1 MLRFRLGF
9 LAAAMEMHLL
19 GASLRLEVQFD
30 QFPFFSI
37 SYLRSVPYILV
48 SSLTF
53 PLEITLLSL
62 YNHLEALQPCN
73 MADVPVSTT
82 SEDGLPLQ
90 WGFSNRPN
98 RKSGCSNIFTGVS
111 LTQLHRLFRK
121 AGDRDAEHR
130 AKLVWRGLDGDTE
143 REEEAKEEKGKERW
157 DEAGLA
163 QALVG
168 LRVRA
173 RNKAGFR
180 AEGHKDPKW
189 HKAAGYLR

>member
-1 MLRFRLGF
+1 
-9 LAAAMEMHLL
+9 MEMHLL

-30 QFPFFSI
+30 QFPFFSM
-37 SYLRSVPYILV
+37 SCLHSVAYIPV
-48 SSLTF
+48 SPPSF

-82 SEDGLPLQ
+82 SEDGLPIQ
-90 WGFSNRPN
+90 WGFSNRRN
-98 RKSGCSNIFTGVS
+98 RKSGCSNIFRGVN

-130 AKLVWRGLDGDTE
+130 AKLVWRGIDADTE
-143 REEEAKEEKGKERW
+143 RQEEASEEEEGKERW
-157 DEAGLA
+157 DESGLA